1 MRRILIFLASA
12 TAVVMAAVAV
22 FVLFTL
28 PPRAVR
34 PGSGSDRGT
43 IAVGAWHVHSSRS
56 DGSGSVEEI
65 AAAAARAGL
74 DFVILT
80 DHGDGMRPPDP
91 PRYLHD
97 VLVIDA
103 VEINTDSG
111 HVVALNLE
119 GPSTF
124 PLAGDVR
131 DVLDDI
137 HRLGGW
143 AVAAHPDS
151 PRPNLRWR
159 GQLMGVDGVEW
170 LNVDSEWRSHT
181 PAEVAAT
188 ALRSMVRG
196 PEAIAS
202 LFRAPSPGL
211 ARWDTV
217 QRTRPAVGLAAVDAH
232 ARLGADDASSLWGGR
247 AASLKFPSYATLFR
261 TVVQAVPVSAAR
273 SGSPATDATAIL
285 DGLRAGRSYSIV
297 RAVVDLFPSI
307 EFSVSTPRMER
318 IGMGG
323 HVPPGVAGAMV
334 ADVPGMPS
342 TRVDLLRDGRV
353 VKSGQ
358 GRVEFDAPG
367 TPASYRVEA
376 YVPGHRV
383 PWLVTNSIY
392 FDREEATPA
401 PGGPA
406 PPPVLQGLRVPQ
418 DSWRIEAHAT
428 SRGSISTGTTG
439 GVVLSYHLGDGT
451 PAGQYVALATD
462 ASGASALERI
472 AITATSDT
480 PMRLSLQVRV
490 AAGRD
495 GRRWRKS
502 LYLDREPRTYVV
514 SLGDLEPVERGS
526 SLRPIVAKVQSVLL
540 VIDTVN
546 ALPGSSGVV
555 SIRDVTLMTAP
566 PPGGPGR

>member
-1 MRRILIFLASA
+1 MRRILILIALA
-12 TAVVMAAVAV
+12 TAVVMTAVAV
-22 FVLFTL
+22 FVLSTL
-28 PPRAVR
+28 PPRAAQPSAAANR
-34 PGSGSDRGT
+34 ST
-43 IAVGAWHVHSSRS
+43 LAVGVWHVHSSRS

-74 DFVILT
+74 DFVVPT
-80 DHGDGMRPPDP
+80 DHGDGTRPPDP
-91 PRYLHD
+91 PRYVHD
-97 VLVIDA
+97 VLIIDA
-103 VEINTDSG
+103 VEINTESG
-111 HVVALNLE
+111 HLVALNLH
-119 GPSTF
+119 GPSSY

-131 DVLDDI
+131 DVLDDV

-159 GQLMGVDGVEW
+159 GQLTGVDGVEW

-181 PAEVAAT
+181 ATEIAAT
-188 ALRSMVRG
+188 ALRSPIRG

-211 ARWDTV
+211 ARWDGM
-217 QRTRPAVGLAAVDAH
+217 QRTRPVVGLAAVDAH
-232 ARLGADDASSLWGGR
+232 ARLGADDASSLWGR

-261 TVVQAVPVSAAR
+261 TVVQAVPLTGVRTGSAA
-273 SGSPATDATAIL
+273 ADAQAVL
-285 DGLRAGRSYSIV
+285 DALRNGRSYSIV
-297 RAVVDLFPSI
+297 RAYVEPFPSL
-307 EFSVSTPRMER
+307 EFSVTTPRMER
-318 IGMGG
+318 IGIGG
-323 HVPPGVAGAMV
+323 HVPPGVAGELV
-334 ADVPGMPS
+334 AEIPGMPS
-342 TRVDLLRDGRV
+342 TRIDVLRDGRIA
-353 VKSGQ
+353 KSGH
-358 GRVEFDAPG
+358 GRIEFDAPG

-392 FDREEATPA
+392 FDREDATPV
-401 PGGPA
+401 PGNAA
-406 PPPVLQGLRVPQ
+406 PPPALHGLRVPQ
-418 DSWRIEAHAT
+418 DAWRIEANAT
-428 SRGSISTGTTG
+428 SRGSIDTDTSG
-439 GVVLSYHLGDGT
+439 GIVLSYRLAEGA

-462 ASGASALERI
+462 ASGAAALDRI
-472 AITATSDT
+472 AITATSNT

-490 AAGRD
+490 PGGRD

-514 SLGDLEPVERGS
+514 SLGELEPVERGS

-546 ALPGSSGVV
+546 AAPGSSGVV
-555 SIRDVTLMTAP
+555 NLRDVTLVTAP
-566 PPGGPGR
+566 APAGSGR